1 MLHMDEVVKFL
12 VEFHFIEFGKLDQ
25 KAEELGGIPVV
36 GSIVPRAENQW
47 YILPAL
53 GFSCSLINYL
63 VI

>member
-25 KAEELGGIPVV
+25 KAVKIRRIPVV
-36 GSIVPRAENQW
+36 GSIVPRAQYQW